1 MDIAQEIALPKVKGS
16 TVDSL
21 PENLYIPPK
30 ALLLLLDVFSG
41 PMDFLLYLVQR
52 KNLDILEVNLV
63 EITDQYIAYIDM
75 MEDFEYELAGDYL
88 AMAAY
93 LAEVK
98 SRILLPREEINEE
111 EENDPKAELIRRLQ
125 EYKRFKDISLEIDSM
140 PRIDR
145 DIFPASAKIPEFEL
159 PKPKNNYEKADLAFA
174 LKNLLSEMDRL
185 QSHKIALENITVES
199 KMKQILNSLK
209 DRDFISLPELVQKG
223 ESKLAVSVILA
234 AGLELNKKGYIEI
247 VQAEQF
253 SEVYFKSCE
262 EAVH

>member
-111 EENDPKAELIRRLQ
+111 EKKLG
-125 EYKRFKDISLEIDSM
+125 KDHGIGYSGRVNINL
-140 PRIDR
+140 
-145 DIFPASAKIPEFEL
+145 
-159 PKPKNNYEKADLAFA
+159 
-174 LKNLLSEMDRL
+174 LKNE
-185 QSHKIALENITVES
+185 KW
-199 KMKQILNSLK
+199 NSWTC
-209 DRDFISLPELVQKG
+209 IYGWPV
-223 ESKLAVSVILA
+223 
-234 AGLELNKKGYIEI
+234 
-247 VQAEQF
+247 
-253 SEVYFKSCE
+253 
-262 EAVH
+262 